1 MTGQGWDFRF
11 LALFAAVISVPA
23 GAQVPSPSAG
33 SAASEQALVVAEKV
47 DHRLAGVDARRD
59 VADARR

>member
-23 GAQVPSPSAG
+23 GAQ
-33 SAASEQALVVAEKV
+33 AEIV